1 MTLDEAIVYI
11 EKKADK
17 LIKEEN
23 NYIKHSML
31 LDNDSYITCAM
42 EYRQLADWLKEL
54 KKYRLEK
61 LRMEDDLK

>member
-31 LDNDSYITCAM
+31 LDNNSYITCAM